1 MPVPLV
7 TRILIADDHVI
18 VRRGLR
24 TVLGR
29 EPDMEV
35 VAEAEDG
42 ADAVR
47 LALAGDVHLALL
59 DVSMPRMT
67 GLQAAREITHRDP
80 EIRVLML
87 SMHDSEQYFFE
98 ALEAGAS
105 GYVLK
110 TAADL
115 DLVKAVR
122 SAMRGEPFL
131 YPGAVRALVRDYLE
145 RARRGEATPR
155 DPLTP
160 REQEIVKLIAEAHTN
175 DEIAELL
182 VISKKTVERHRANIL
197 EKLGMRDRVELTR
210 YAIRRGLVEP

>member
-7 TRILIADDHVI
+7 TRILIADDHTM

-42 ADAVR
+42 AEAVR
-47 LALAGDVHLALL
+47 LALAGDIHLALL

-87 SMHDSEQYFFE
+87 SMHDNEQYFFE

-110 TAADL
+110 TAADR
-115 DLVKAVR
+115 DVVEAVR

-131 YPGAVRALVRDYLE
+131 YPRAVRALVRDYLE

-155 DPLTP
+155 GPADPARAGDRQADRRGAHQRGDRRDAGHQQEDGRAPP
-160 REQEIVKLIAEAHTN
+160 REHPREA
-175 DEIAELL
+175 
-182 VISKKTVERHRANIL
+182 RACA
-197 EKLGMRDRVELTR
+197 T
-210 YAIRRGLVEP
+210 ASS